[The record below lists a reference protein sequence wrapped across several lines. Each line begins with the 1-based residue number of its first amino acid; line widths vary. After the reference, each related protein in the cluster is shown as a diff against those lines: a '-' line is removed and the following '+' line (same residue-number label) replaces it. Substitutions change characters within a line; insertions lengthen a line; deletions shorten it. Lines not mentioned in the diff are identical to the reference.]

1 MTRQTPRRYGQG
13 SPVGNQIRDN
23 ISKQDLG
30 SIMRPDPEMG
40 TKDAGKSLAALRNG
54 DYQGLEGI
62 QFGVM
67 QGNPVAILPDGHAV
81 VISAGEAMQG
91 ITQRN
96 KRRQQ
101 IGEQM
106 AYDEDVKHFAETN
119 RATMKQLVDGFE
131 FAPSIAGAYMSFY
144 EQAPM
149 ETMQDLLQF
158 DRDQRDQ
165 ATRNLV
171 TKQRT
176 ARNNTISRSLSMMAK
191 NAKGS
196 TMSAEDA
203 GRLQV
208 GISHLGNFATRAAPL
223 DDLNMALTDPAALS
237 ELQMAVQGISPG
249 TLAQA
254 KRAMIDNQRDAEFVG
269 EPYQMNAAQDYP
281 KLHGALQS
289 MLQQAGMASA
299 VNVDAA
305 VAAVL
310 GAETM
315 AIDPSSV
322 RAHGRVTTATRLK
335 AYRSPN
341 PTADLKAF
349 RQDDTQVPDYITIND
364 DGEYVMGGK
373 ELSKAEVSA
382 VIRER
387 DAVVRI
393 GELAEQHAGFNQE
406 AMMDTGFA
414 NLKKG
419 TDQERL
425 LADMA
430 YYYYQIINGD
440 SEAVESM
447 RRMEMAASD
456 IRKILKATL
465 EKNGIDVDQ
474 VARPG
479 ANL

>member
-1 MTRQTPRRYGQG
+1 MTQQTPRRYGQG

-23 ISKQDLG
+23 IAKQDLG

-158 DRDQRDQ
+158 DRDQREQ

-176 ARNNTISRSLSMMAK
+176 ARNNTISRSLSMMAN

-203 GRLQV
+203 GRMQV
-208 GISHLGNFATRAAPL
+208 GISHLGNFATRVAPL
-223 DDLNMALTDPAALS
+223 DDLNMGLADPAALS
-237 ELQMAVQGISPG
+237 ELQMAVQGLSPG

-281 KLHGALQS
+281 KLHGALKS
-289 MLQQAGMASA
+289 MLQQAGMQSA

-310 GAETM
+310 DAETV

-322 RAHGRVTTATRLK
+322 RAHGRVTTATRLR

-349 RQDDTQVPDYITIND
+349 RQDDSQVPDYITIND
-364 DGEYVMGGK
+364 DGEYEMGGK

>member
-1 MTRQTPRRYGQG
+1 
-13 SPVGNQIRDN
+13 
-23 ISKQDLG
+23 
-30 SIMRPDPEMG
+30 MRPDPEMG
-40 TKDAGKSLAALRNG
+40 TQDAGKSLASLRNG

-67 QGNPVAILPDGHAV
+67 HGNPVAILPDGHAV
-81 VISAGEAMQG
+81 VISAGEAMKG
-91 ITQRN
+91 ITERN
-96 KRRQQ
+96 NRRTQ
-101 IGEQM
+101 IAEQM

-119 RATMKQLVDGFE
+119 RRTMQQLIDGFE
-131 FAPSIAGAYMSFY
+131 FAPSIAGGYMSLY

-149 ETMQDLLQF
+149 ETMQELLQF
-158 DRDQRDQ
+158 DRNQRDQ

-191 NAKGS
+191 NVEGS
-196 TMSAEDA
+196 ALSAEDA

-237 ELQMAVQGISPG
+237 ELQMAVQGVSPG

-269 EPYQMNAAQDYP
+269 EPYQMNAQQDYP
-281 KLHGALQS
+281 KLHGALKS
-289 MLQQAGMASA
+289 MLQQAGMANA

-310 GAETM
+310 GSETM

-322 RAHGRVTTATRLK
+322 RAHGRVVTATRLNR
-335 AYRSPN
+335 YRSPN

-349 RQDDTQVPDYITIND
+349 REDDTQVPDYITIND

-373 ELSKAEVSA
+373 ELSKAEVMT
-382 VIRER
+382 IIKER
-387 DAVVRI
+387 DAIVRI
-393 GELAEQHAGFNQE
+393 DELAEQYAGFNQE
-406 AMMDTGFA
+406 TMMETGFA
-414 NLKKG
+414 KLKTGSDK
-419 TDQERL
+419 ERR

-430 YYYYQIINGD
+430 YYYYQIINGNT
-440 SEAVESM
+440 EAIESM
-447 RRMEMAASD
+447 RRMEMSASD
-456 IRKILKATL
+456 IRALLRATL

-474 VARPG
+474 VAQSG

>member
-1 MTRQTPRRYGQG
+1 
-13 SPVGNQIRDN
+13 
-23 ISKQDLG
+23 
-30 SIMRPDPEMG
+30 MRPDPEMG

-158 DRDQRDQ
+158 DRDQREQ

-176 ARNNTISRSLSMMAK
+176 ARNNTISRSLSMMAN

-203 GRLQV
+203 GRMQV
-208 GISHLGNFATRAAPL
+208 GISHLGNFATRVAPL
-223 DDLNMALTDPAALS
+223 DDLNMGLADPAALS
-237 ELQMAVQGISPG
+237 ELQMAVQGLSPG

-281 KLHGALQS
+281 KLHGALKS
-289 MLQQAGMASA
+289 MLQQAGMQSA

-310 GAETM
+310 DAETV

-322 RAHGRVTTATRLK
+322 RAHGRVTTATRLR

-349 RQDDTQVPDYITIND
+349 RQDDSQVPDYITIND
-364 DGEYVMGGK
+364 DGEYEMGGK